1 MNKKE
6 FAKRVSE
13 TTGLDEA
20 ASAAVIDRIE
30 NYNVFNK
37 KENDAVRA
45 AIAET
50 AGCDD
55 EQAEKIR
62 SEIMSVMSGEAKH
75 QIPKA
80 IFGVIALAAL
90 ILLGVKLIKGW
101 R

>member
-50 AGCDD
+50 VGCDD

-62 SEIMSVMSGEAKH
+62 SGIMSVMSGEIKH

-80 IFGVIALAAL
+80 VAAAAALAAV
-90 ILLGVKLIKGW
+90 ILLAVKLLRG
-101 R
+101 RH